1 MVRPLPRLFLPLST
15 ALLVQAQSPL
25 DPSAL
30 LALKNQVQAQGGMGA
45 ADVLPQR
52 ASLPGRDAVKEAQA
66 EAQQRSEDDRIAREI
81 RALKAREKGPLRFAA
96 DLFEVRQRGTAATEG
111 GIAEGYILGAG
122 DQLNLNVFGS
132 ATFELPVQVDGR
144 GELVIPK
151 VGAVKVAG
159 LTLGRA
165 RQAVQGL
172 VSRQFSAATV
182 DLQAV
187 KLREIRVFVLG
198 EVYRPGGYVV
208 PSLSSLVNILS
219 LAGGPTAA
227 GSYRQIRVVRGGKV
241 VHSIDLYPL
250 RAEGLG
256 NMNVALQNGDT
267 IFVPLAFHQVILEG
281 AFQRVVAATG
291 LLGTQEDAAPQD
303 DERARL
309 ELELRSAED
318 RLARF
323 EETPQASG
331 RSESPRYQG
340 GTATRQPRSQDQPI
354 PPAPSAK
361 EPLPD
366 AAPGQAMASDAFP
379 EKNLD
384 RPALEARIQS
394 LRYRL
399 KRLREQRRGDHRLKG
414 QLPFETP
421 QDNSPEGQPAW
432 LTRWQDEGRVPR
444 MHFEMLPGE
453 SAADALR
460 FAGGMAAQAFAGTMS
475 LRRMDAS
482 GAQNVLDV
490 PADRAATIR
499 LERGDVLSALPK
511 RDQLERAVTLQGW
524 VRVPGTFARTEGLKV
539 GDLLTR
545 EQQVLPDTYRGR
557 GEIVRTL
564 PDGRTHFLAFDVA
577 KALAGDPAHNL
588 ALENRDRVELYRTQD
603 LRLPKTVQVLGPV
616 SRPGTFRFHEGMR
629 ASDLLFQAGI
639 PLEEA
644 DRFHAELAHMRD
656 GKPSEIRKLDLTRL
670 LSTEQG
676 SPVDLKDDAANPL
689 LEPFDQLSVYA
700 RPDYRRHRSVRLSG
714 QVRRPGT
721 YALDGDRVSLR
732 DVLARAGGLTPE
744 AMPRAAVFLRST
756 ASQDPEKMRAALE
769 SGIPATDPT
778 AQGID
783 ATLERLNETKRQP
796 TTGQLLKSPLLHGL
810 QTGGLNRLVVD
821 IPAILSGDRD
831 ADVALQDG
839 DEIIFPRQTDS
850 AYVVGEAASPFAVYK
865 VRPGMTVKQ
874 LLAQAGGPT
883 RNADTW
889 NIRLLKA
896 DGRIVDS
903 WVNGRKVEP
912 GDTVLV
918 PQRVRRDTTWQENLQ
933 ALTPIALIVNAVK

>member
-1 MVRPLPRLFLPLST
+1 MVRPLPRLLLPLST

-30 LALKNQVQAQGGMGA
+30 QALKNQVQAQGGTGA
-45 ADVLPQR
+45 ADALPQR
-52 ASLPGRDAVKEAQA
+52 GSLPGRGAAKDVQA
-66 EAQQRSEDDRIAREI
+66 EAQQRSEDERIAHEI

-96 DLFEVRQRGTAATEG
+96 DLFEVRQHSTAATEG
-111 GIAEGYILGAG
+111 GIAEGYVLGAG

-267 IFVPLAFHQVILEG
+267 VFVPLAFHQVTLEG

-291 LLGTQEDAAPQD
+291 LLGTQEEVAPQ
-303 DERARL
+303 EKALAKL
-309 ELELRSAED
+309 ELELRSTEE
-318 RLARF
+318 RLARLNN
-323 EETPQASG
+323 P
-331 RSESPRYQG
+331 
-340 GTATRQPRSQDQPI
+340 SQEL
-354 PPAPSAK
+354 PPTSAPSNPA
-361 EPLPD
+361 EATALPQEVAD
-366 AAPGQAMASDAFP
+366 ASLRG
-379 EKNLD
+379 LD

-399 KRLREQRRGDHRLKG
+399 KRLREQRRGDHRLKD

-444 MHFEMLPGE
+444 MQFEMLPGE

-564 PDGRTHFLAFDVA
+564 PDGRTHFLAFDVT

-796 TTGQLLKSPLLHGL
+796 TTGQLLKNPLLHGL
-810 QTGGLNRLVVD
+810 QTGSLNRLVVD
-821 IPAILSGDRD
+821 IPAILAGNPD